1 MQNETSTALKE
12 GTVINIRSDDD
23 GKPLITKTIK
33 KTGDG
38 IVRPKDGETACVHY
52 QGMLDDGTVF
62 DSSRAAGRS
71 GTFKFTVGYA
81 EVILGCAAT
90 ATRHRC
96 RRRRRLPPAR
106 SRPRCARAGG
116 TSRSRRCRWV
126 RRPWS

>member
-90 ATRHRC
+90 ATRHC
-96 RRRRRLPPAR
+96 RRRHRRLPPAR

-116 TSRSRRCRWV
+116 TSRSRRCRWA
-126 RRPWS
+126 RRPWW

>member
-90 ATRHRC
+90 ATRHRRC
-96 RRRRRLPPAR
+96 LPPAR

-116 TSRSRRCRWV
+116 TSRSRRCRWA

>member
-71 GTFKFTVGYA
+71 GMHGLSPVDVGRVFFSFWDMDTGA
-81 EVILGCAAT
+81 SAS
-90 ATRHRC
+90 
-96 RRRRRLPPAR
+96 P
-106 SRPRCARAGG
+106 
-116 TSRSRRCRWV
+116 
-126 RRPWS
+126 